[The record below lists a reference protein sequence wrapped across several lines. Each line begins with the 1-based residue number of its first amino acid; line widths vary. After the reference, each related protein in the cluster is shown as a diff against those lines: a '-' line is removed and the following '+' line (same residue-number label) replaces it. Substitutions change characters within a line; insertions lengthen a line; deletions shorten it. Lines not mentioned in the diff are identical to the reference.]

1 MIERSNFMKRRE
13 ILKSGGC
20 VLFLPALESF
30 GHNRLTPAETKVKRL
45 FCVSMG
51 YGLFTDVLPQVDGA
65 DYAFSEH
72 MDPLKKHRKH
82 FTLYSKMRFGGS
94 HVRDHKCFV
103 GNTDT
108 NPDSLDQIVAS
119 HVGHLTRVRNVV
131 TFISHAHHHIVAS
144 WRNRLP
150 VMPIQSTRLLFE
162 TLFAKTDTKTQERL
176 LAHKKSVID
185 GSLEDAKAL
194 MSRVSGRDRQRL
206 EEYFSALRESEQQLN
221 KSIAWL
227 NKPQQDVEFPVA
239 PQFENNYLTSDV
251 DKKRFLENPR
261 QIQRGIAFD
270 MIYKAFKFDITRVVN
285 FYMTGLDHDHHIT
298 THNVPTSENA
308 RASLAKYDSSFY
320 SLLSHFYGK
329 LTSTKLE
336 TGGTLMDE
344 TVTVATGN
352 NSVSQSM
359 GPHNGNEIPVF
370 VAGGQFSNHGGHV
383 IRQDET
389 TCDIYLSILQQFG
402 IRREHFGNSKKVIQ
416 L

>member
-1 MIERSNFMKRRE
+1 MKRRE
-13 ILKSGGC
+13 ILKSAGS

-30 GHNRLTPAETKVKRL
+30 GQNRPAPDETKVKRL

-51 YGLFTDVLPQVDGA
+51 YGLFTDVLPQADGA

-72 MDPLKKHRKH
+72 MEPLKKHRDH
-82 FTLYSKMRFGGS
+82 FTLYSKMKFGGS

-103 GNTDT
+103 GNTTT

-150 VMPIQSTRLLFE
+150 VTPIQSTRILFE

-176 LAHKKSVID
+176 LAHKKSVLD
-185 GSLEDAKAL
+185 SSLEEAKAL
-194 MSRVSGRDRQRL
+194 MTRVSGRDRQRL
-206 EEYFSALRESEQQLN
+206 EEYFAALRESEQELN

-227 NKPQQDVEFPVA
+227 NEPRQDVEFPVA
-239 PQFENNYLTSDV
+239 PQLENNFLASDV

-270 MIYKAFKFDITRVVN
+270 MIYKAFRFDITRVVN

-298 THNVPTSENA
+298 THNVPKSENA
-308 RASLAKYDSSFY
+308 RNSLTKYDSSFY
-320 SLLSHFYGK
+320 SLLSHFYAK
-329 LTSTKLE
+329 LASTNVE
-336 TGGTLMDE
+336 SGGTLMDE

-352 NSVSQSM
+352 NSVSQTM

-383 IRQDET
+383 IRKGET

-402 IRREHFGNSKKVIQ
+402 ILRDHFGNSKRVIQ

>member
-1 MIERSNFMKRRE
+1 MKRRE
-13 ILKSGGC
+13 ILKSAGC

-30 GHNRLTPAETKVKRL
+30 GQNRLAPDETKVKRL

-72 MDPLKKHRKH
+72 MDPLKKHRDH
-82 FTLYSKMRFGGS
+82 FTLYSKMKFGGS

-103 GNTDT
+103 GNTAT

-176 LAHKKSVID
+176 LAHKKSVLD
-185 GSLEDAKAL
+185 GSLEEAKAL
-194 MSRVSGRDRQRL
+194 MTRVSGRDRQRL
-206 EEYFSALRESEQQLN
+206 EEYFAALRESERELN

-227 NKPQQDVEFPVA
+227 NEPRQDVEFPIA
-239 PQFENNYLTSDV
+239 PQLENNFLASDV

-270 MIYKAFKFDITRVVN
+270 MIYKAFRFDITRVVN

-298 THNVPTSENA
+298 THNVPKSENA
-308 RASLAKYDSSFY
+308 RTSLTKYDSSFY
-320 SLLSHFYGK
+320 SLLSYFYDK
-329 LTSTKLE
+329 LASTNVE
-336 TGGTLMDE
+336 SGGTLMDE

-352 NSVSQSM
+352 NSVSQTM

-383 IRQDET
+383 IRKGET

-402 IRREHFGNSKKVIQ
+402 ILRDHFGNSKRVIQ

>member
-1 MIERSNFMKRRE
+1 MKRRE
-13 ILKSGGC
+13 ILKSAGC

-30 GHNRLTPAETKVKRL
+30 GQNRLALDETKVKRL

-72 MDPLKKHRKH
+72 MDPLKKHRDH
-82 FTLYSKMRFGGS
+82 FTLYSKMKFGGS

-103 GNTDT
+103 GNTAT

-162 TLFAKTDTKTQERL
+162 TLFAKADTKTQERL
-176 LAHKKSVID
+176 LAHKKSVLD
-185 GSLEDAKAL
+185 GSLEEAKAL
-194 MSRVSGRDRQRL
+194 MTRVSGRDRQRL
-206 EEYFSALRESEQQLN
+206 EEYFAALRESEQELN

-227 NKPQQDVEFPVA
+227 NEPRQDVEFPVA
-239 PQFENNYLTSDV
+239 PQLENNFLASDV

-270 MIYKAFKFDITRVVN
+270 MIYKAFRFDITRVVN

-298 THNVPTSENA
+298 THNVPKSENA
-308 RASLAKYDSSFY
+308 RNSLTKYDSSFY
-320 SLLSHFYGK
+320 SLLSHFYDK
-329 LTSTKLE
+329 LASTNVE
-336 TGGTLMDE
+336 SGGTLMDE

-352 NSVSQSM
+352 NSVSQTM

-383 IRQDET
+383 IRKGET

-402 IRREHFGNSKKVIQ
+402 ILRDHFGNSKRVIQ

>member
-1 MIERSNFMKRRE
+1 MKRRE
-13 ILKSGGC
+13 IIKSAGC

-30 GHNRLTPAETKVKRL
+30 GQNRSAPDETKVKRL

-51 YGLFTDVLPQVDGA
+51 YGLFTDVLPQADGA

-72 MDPLKKHRKH
+72 MDPLKKHRDH
-82 FTLYSKMRFGGS
+82 FTLYSKMKFGGS

-103 GNTDT
+103 GNTAT

-176 LAHKKSVID
+176 LAHKKSVLD
-185 GSLEDAKAL
+185 GSLEEAKAL
-194 MSRVSGRDRQRL
+194 MTRVSGRDRQRL
-206 EEYFSALRESEQQLN
+206 EEYFAALRESEQELN

-227 NKPQQDVEFPVA
+227 NEPRQDVEFPVA
-239 PQFENNYLTSDV
+239 PQLENNFLASDV

-270 MIYKAFKFDITRVVN
+270 MIYKAFRFDITRVVN

-298 THNVPTSENA
+298 THNVPKSENA
-308 RASLAKYDSSFY
+308 RNSLTKYDSSFY

-329 LTSTKLE
+329 LASTNVE
-336 TGGTLMDE
+336 SGGTLMDE

-352 NSVSQSM
+352 NSVSQTM

-383 IRQDET
+383 IRKGET

-402 IRREHFGNSKKVIQ
+402 IRRDHFGNSKKVIQ

>member
-1 MIERSNFMKRRE
+1 MKRRE

-30 GHNRLTPAETKVKRL
+30 GQNRRAPDETKVKRL

-51 YGLFTDVLPQVDGA
+51 YGLFTDVLPQGDGA

-72 MDPLKKHRKH
+72 MDPLKKHRDH
-82 FTLYSKMRFGGS
+82 FTLYSKMKFGGS

-103 GNTDT
+103 GNTTT

-119 HVGHLTRVRNVV
+119 HIGHLTRVRNVV

-176 LAHKKSVID
+176 LAHKKSVLD
-185 GSLEDAKAL
+185 GSLEEAKAL
-194 MSRVSGRDRQRL
+194 MTRVSGRDRQRL
-206 EEYFSALRESEQQLN
+206 EEYFAALRESEQELN

-227 NKPQQDVEFPVA
+227 NEPRQDVEFPVA
-239 PQFENNYLTSDV
+239 PQLENNFLASDV

-270 MIYKAFKFDITRVVN
+270 MIYKAFRFDITRVVN

-298 THNVPTSENA
+298 THNVPKSENA
-308 RASLAKYDSSFY
+308 RKSLTKYDSSFY
-320 SLLSHFYGK
+320 SLLSHFYDK
-329 LTSTKLE
+329 LASTNVE
-336 TGGTLMDE
+336 SGGTLMDE

-352 NSVSQSM
+352 NSVSQTM

-383 IRQDET
+383 IRKGET

-402 IRREHFGNSKKVIQ
+402 ILRDHFGNSKRVIQ

>member
-1 MIERSNFMKRRE
+1 MKRRE
-13 ILKSGGC
+13 ILKSAGC

-30 GHNRLTPAETKVKRL
+30 GQNRPAPDETKVKRL

-51 YGLFTDVLPQVDGA
+51 YGLFTDVLPQADGA

-72 MDPLKKHRKH
+72 MDPLKKHRDH
-82 FTLYSKMRFGGS
+82 FTLYSKMKFGGS

-103 GNTDT
+103 GNTAT
-108 NPDSLDQIVAS
+108 NPDSLDQIVAA
-119 HVGHLTRVRNVV
+119 HVGHLTRVRNVA

-176 LAHKKSVID
+176 LAHKKSVLD
-185 GSLEDAKAL
+185 GSREEAKAL
-194 MSRVSGRDRQRL
+194 MTRVSGRDRQRL
-206 EEYFSALRESEQQLN
+206 EEYFAALRESEQELN

-227 NKPQQDVEFPVA
+227 NEPRQDIEFPVA
-239 PQFENNYLTSDV
+239 PQLENNFLASDV

-270 MIYKAFKFDITRVVN
+270 MIYKAFRFDITRVVN

-298 THNVPTSENA
+298 THNVPKSENA
-308 RASLAKYDSSFY
+308 RNSLTKYDSSFY
-320 SLLSHFYGK
+320 SLLSHFYDK
-329 LTSTKLE
+329 LASTNVE
-336 TGGTLMDE
+336 SGGTLMDE

-352 NSVSQSM
+352 NSVSQTM

-383 IRQDET
+383 IRKGET

-402 IRREHFGNSKKVIQ
+402 IRRDHFGNSTKVIQ